1 MRVVVTGANG
11 FIGLH
16 TVDALLKRGYQV
28 VAIDLGDDRLRR
40 RFFNKRKI
48 TTVLE
53 DITSQDLENWMM
65 EGDKVLHL
73 AAIAKFSE
81 AKQRPVVTVETNV
94 LGTFNVIQCCLKR
107 GVERLVFSSTGSVYS
122 QSVQI
127 PIKEDSP
134 REPVSVYGFSKKQ
147 AEDWIFFFASQL
159 KYIVLRYG
167 YVYGE
172 GKNWGAVGTFL
183 KQIKQGKRPTIFGG
197 DQTNDFTYVKD
208 IVEANILALET
219 KNTNNVFNIGTGEP
233 VNIKDVCKTCLEALG
248 SDLEPAILPL
258 RSFDYMRFVYDISK
272 AMTLLGYNPR
282 WNLRTGVADMVR
294 ELSAER
300 QYLSQ
305 QSKNLR

>member
-16 TVDALLKRGYQV
+16 TVDALLRRGYQV
-28 VAIDLGDDRLRR
+28 VAIDLKDDRLRE
-40 RFFNKRKI
+40 RFFNKKRI

-53 DITSQDLENWMM
+53 DITSKDLENWMM

-81 AKQRPVVTVETNV
+81 AKQRPVVAVETNV

-122 QSVQI
+122 RDVQI

-134 REPVSVYGFSKKQ
+134 RRPMSIYGFSKKQ

-167 YVYGE
+167 YVYGA

-183 KQIKQGKRPTIFGG
+183 KQIKQGRRPTIFGG

-208 IVEANILALET
+208 IAEANILALET
-219 KNTNNVFNIGTGEP
+219 ANTNNVFNIGTGES
-233 VNIKDVCKTCLEALG
+233 VNIKDVCKICLETLG
-248 SDLEPAILPL
+248 SKLEPEISPL
-258 RSFDYMRFVYDISK
+258 RSLDYMRFVYDISK
-272 AMTLLGYNPR
+272 AMKLLGYTPR
-282 WNLRTGVADMVR
+282 WNLRAGITDTVR
-294 ELSAER
+294 ESSVER

>member
-16 TVDALLKRGYQV
+16 TVDALLRRGYHV
-28 VAIDLGDDRLRR
+28 VAIDLRDDRLRG
-40 RFFNKRKI
+40 RFFNKRRI

-53 DITSQDLENWMM
+53 DVTSKDLENWMM

-81 AKQRPVVTVETNV
+81 AEQRPVVTIETNV

-122 QSVQI
+122 KDVQI

-134 REPVSVYGFSKKQ
+134 KRPVSIYGFSKRQ

-159 KYIVLRYG
+159 KYVVLRYG
-167 YVYGE
+167 YVYGA

-183 KQIKQGKRPTIFGG
+183 KQIKQGRRPTIFGG
-197 DQTNDFTYVKD
+197 NQTNDFTYVKD

-219 KNTNNVFNIGTGEP
+219 ENTNEVFNIGTGEP
-233 VNIKDVCKTCLEALG
+233 VNIKDVCKICLDALG
-248 SDLEPAILPL
+248 SNLEPTISPL
-258 RSFDYMRFVYDISK
+258 RSFDYAKFVYDISK
-272 AMTLLGYNPR
+272 AIKLLGYNPR
-282 WNLRTGVADMVR
+282 WNLRVGITDMVR
-294 ELSAER
+294 ELSTER
-300 QYLSQ
+300 QYLPQ